1 MGARVITRASRHT
14 AAAGWYEPNG
24 SPGSVSVI
32 EKAIADA
39 RVAANE
45 QRRLESARRA
55 IVAEDF
61 DRRFARWLASDRD
74 VDGSRLPP
82 RERTTPIITFE
93 NEPAIDEPEIDEPE
107 IKITPAEAKTA
118 ANQKRW
124 DTQRRVVLA
133 RDLAEKGGTTV
144 TIGEALGTTTRAA
157 WKFCKR
163 HAITPAPARTGPVSD
178 TTSEIA
184 VEVTP

>member
-1 MGARVITRASRHT
+1 MGARVITRGSRHT

-24 SPGSVSVI
+24 SPGSVSIVD
-32 EKAIADA
+32 KAIGDA

-45 QRRLESARRA
+45 QRRLESARRT
-55 IVAEDF
+55 IVVEDF
-61 DRRFARWLASDRD
+61 DRRFQKWLASDRD

-82 RERTTPIITFE
+82 RKTPIISDTE
-93 NEPAIDEPEIDEPE
+93 IDETEIDEPE
-107 IKITPAEAKTA
+107 APKTRTG
-118 ANQKRW
+118 RW
-124 DTQRRVVLA
+124 DTARRVALA
-133 RDLAEKGGTTV
+133 RDLAAAGGTTI
-144 TIGEALGTTTRAA
+144 TIGEALGTTTKNT
-157 WKFCKR
+157 WKFLKR